1 MIQSGWKGVKRL
13 IKAGIAGTTAGQV
26 ILSLG
31 ARRLAALADVQ
42 QRLGRPETILCLGNG
57 PSSEDQQLHG
67 LPHDCLFRVN
77 SRWLERGF
85 LTHPDV
91 VFTGDHLSLRRCR
104 CCLFG
109 FRTAAEETAVLLNHW
124 LGLRPGRIDCFN
136 AERLG
141 LRLDEQSWGARPT
154 NGAVMVATAV
164 ALRPRRLIVAGLD
177 LYRHPAGKYPGDPV
191 SANCYARVHDA
202 DIERAVICQALLAF
216 RGELI
221 VVGEALRAALVETS
235 AVSLSP

>member
-1 MIQSGWKGVKRL
+1 MIHSGWKCVKRL
-13 IKAGIAGTTAGQV
+13 VKAGIAGTTAEQAL
-26 ILSLG
+26 LSLG
-31 ARRLAALADVQ
+31 ARRLAALADVR
-42 QRLGRPETILCLGNG
+42 QRLGQPETILCLGNG
-57 PSSEDQQLHG
+57 PSSEDEQLHG

-104 CCLFG
+104 YCLFG
-109 FRTAAEETAVLLNHW
+109 FRTVAEETAVLFNHW
-124 LGLRPGRIDCFN
+124 LGLRLGRIECFN

-141 LRLDEQSWGARPT
+141 LRLDERSWGARPT
-154 NGAVMVATAV
+154 NGAVMVSTAV

-177 LYRHPAGKYPGDPV
+177 LYRHPAGKYPGDPA
-191 SANCYARVHDA
+191 SANCYASVHDA
-202 DIERAVICQALLAF
+202 DIELAVVCQALLAF

-221 VVGEALRAALVETS
+221 VVGEALRE
-235 AVSLSP
+235 AVAEREASLSP